1 VTAERRLLLV
11 GVDAATLDLIRPW
24 TERGDL
30 PVMGRLMEAGAFGR
44 LRSVPNM
51 VSPAAWSSFATGCNP
66 GMHGVF
72 SFTERVPGSYEERYT
87 NGASRVGTPF
97 WVLLSRSGIPCTVVD
112 VPWTYPADPIDGVMI
127 SGMDA
132 PGSHAARFIHPPEL
146 AADLRRRFDPLLGT
160 GWNDGGIGDMVRLGK
175 FDTARAF
182 LEQRVAAR
190 TELCRHL
197 MGRYPADMFCVVHTE
212 VDRIQ
217 HFFWE
222 FIDPRMPGFSTSE
235 GRRQRDG
242 ILRLYQ
248 KVDQSIGEL
257 LEAFG
262 PANVMIMSDHGA
274 GASPGRQD
282 AWIRLVLEEMGLSV
296 PREPRGAL
304 RRISRAGVA
313 HLYRLIAPRIP
324 RGAKWA
330 VARRA
335 PAAAR
340 AIAAAAAD
348 QHDWSR
354 TRAYCAGASGE
365 VWLNVR
371 GRDPE
376 GLVEPGADY
385 DRTRQRIRDVCM
397 GLRDAQTGDRVVEAV
412 SFREEIYDGPFVD
425 RAPDLLILFRDVVVD
440 GITMNN
446 KVLRLP
452 PSAGLPKDISNGAHR
467 PDGIVILAGAG
478 VPQGMEVSGARLLD
492 IAPTVL
498 HWMGRPVPVSM
509 DGRVLAQAFG
519 PEYRAVHPVKTTDG
533 AGETAAREDSSYT
546 GEEAAAVMERLR
558 KLGYM

>member
-1 VTAERRLLLV
+1 
-11 GVDAATLDLIRPW
+11 
-24 TERGDL
+24 
-30 PVMGRLMEAGAFGR
+30 
-44 LRSVPNM
+44 
-51 VSPAAWSSFATGCNP
+51 
-66 GMHGVF
+66 
-72 SFTERVPGSYEERYT
+72 
-87 NGASRVGTPF
+87 
-97 WVLLSRSGIPCTVVD
+97 
-112 VPWTYPADPIDGVMI
+112 
-127 SGMDA
+127 
-132 PGSHAARFIHPPEL
+132 
-146 AADLRRRFDPLLGT
+146 
-160 GWNDGGIGDMVRLGK
+160 
-175 FDTARAF
+175 
-182 LEQRVAAR
+182 
-190 TELCRHL
+190 
-197 MGRYPADMFCVVHTE
+197 
-212 VDRIQ
+212 
-217 HFFWE
+217 
-222 FIDPRMPGFSTSE
+222 
-235 GRRQRDG
+235 
-242 ILRLYQ
+242 
-248 KVDQSIGEL
+248 
-257 LEAFG
+257 
-262 PANVMIMSDHGA
+262 
-274 GASPGRQD
+274 
-282 AWIRLVLEEMGLSV
+282 
-296 PREPRGAL
+296 
-304 RRISRAGVA
+304 
-313 HLYRLIAPRIP
+313 
-324 RGAKWA
+324 
-330 VARRA
+330 
-335 PAAAR
+335 
-340 AIAAAAAD
+340 
-348 QHDWSR
+348 
-354 TRAYCAGASGE
+354 
-365 VWLNVR
+365 VR